1 MNSQNKKHELGE
13 SLIDSIIEP
22 NTDAMN
28 DIAESL
34 LDGLLEGTI
43 SEAAQEIPIIKS
55 VVGIAKAGIG
65 IKDYYFQKKLIR
77 FLSGVNKTD
86 KEIYKR
92 LGEAYK
98 DKKAKQDFGEQILM
112 TIDRL
117 ETLKKI
123 DALIKIF
130 SAFAKGEIDQQE
142 FFRYSYVLEN
152 IDFNNLDILVQ
163 FYISEFNF
171 NITNS
176 RRYLQDR
183 YNNKNEF
190 TLVIRKETSHAV
202 SEHIR
207 GVSWR
212 KMETR
217 KNDYFFIQ
225 NFINVGLI
233 SIDNYSLSQEIKE
246 FVVKAIQETIQ
257 EVKRIMGQSS
267 SSFRG
272 FISKSSNPLDG
283 NYFMGMAINQF
294 GIKFLEILEIFYKE
308 ENNK

>member
-13 SLIDSIIEP
+13 SLMDSIIEP

-77 FLSGVNKTD
+77 FLLGVNKTD
-86 KEIYKR
+86 KDICKK

-117 ETLKKI
+117 ETSKKI
-123 DALIKIF
+123 DALIKLF
-130 SAFAKGEIDQQE
+130 SAFAKGEISQNE
-142 FFRYSYVLEN
+142 FFRYSYILEN
-152 IDFNNLDILVQ
+152 IDFNNLNILTG
-163 FYISEFNF
+163 FYISTLMQCTPKDLEKMLK
-171 NITNS
+171 ITES
-176 RRYLQDR
+176 YQ
-183 YNNKNEF
+183 YNKNNQFGDFQITGTIQTVEGK
-190 TLVIRKETSHAV
+190 TVR
-202 SEHIR
+202 
-207 GVSWR
+207 VSWKSGDER
-212 KMETR
+212 R
-217 KNDYFFIQ
+217 DDHFLIQ

-233 SIDNYSLSQEIKE
+233 SI
-246 FVVKAIQETIQ
+246 TIG
-257 EVKRIMGQSS
+257 VLV
-267 SSFRG
+267 SFKYDGKFFGGMSINHFG
-272 FISKSSNPLDG
+272 F
-283 NYFMGMAINQF
+283 
-294 GIKFLEILEIFYKE
+294 KFLKILEILCKDEDK
-308 ENNK
+308 K